1 MASEFLDRAVDAVA
15 DIFDS
20 GLAAQLRLVETASGL
35 ASGALTDPEA
45 IIRGQ
50 VPWDPR
56 SPLIQIYDT
65 AWETIDQRNNLW
77 RVSLSCVLTHAG
89 APDITSGKLFAR
101 RYMAAIKR
109 LVLSDPTAGDQVVGL
124 YLTDGASAAGEGDN
138 SGIRTIYAQGI
149 DVDVYD
155 G

>member
-1 MASEFLDRAVDAVA
+1 MASEFLDRAVDALA

-20 GLAAQLRLVETASGL
+20 GLAAQLRLVETEAGIAANS
-35 ASGALTDPEA
+35 LTDPEE
-45 IIRGQ
+45 IVRGQ

-56 SPLIQIYDT
+56 SPLIQIYDVS
-65 AWETIDQRNNLW
+65 WETIDQRNNLW
-77 RVSLSCVLTHAG
+77 RVSLACVLTHVG

-109 LVLSDPTAGDQVVGL
+109 LILSDPTAGDQLVGV
-124 YLTDGASAAGEGDN
+124 YLTDGASSAGEGDN